1 MKLILGITGAIAVAG
16 AAAGALVA
24 TPASTAVR
32 SGNSGLMAFV
42 GYGQSVCGDDNAT
55 QQQGGTGK
63 LVNKACYNTGAATV
77 FPSVSTIGW
86 LANAS
91 AAVNN
96 TSAQGNAIGSS
107 PMGGGAWENN
117 GLGA

>member
-32 SGNSGLMAFV
+32 SGNGLVAWV
-42 GYGQSVCGDDNAT
+42 GYGQNSCTDDVAT

-63 LVNKACYNTGAATV
+63 LQNKACFSASNV
-77 FPSVSTIGW
+77 QLFPSI
-86 LANAS
+86 AS
-91 AAVNN
+91 VAWV
-96 TSAQGNAIGSS
+96 GNAAGSLNNSVAAGNVIGSS
-107 PMGGGAWENN
+107 PMGIGNTQNDGI
-117 GLGA
+117 GS